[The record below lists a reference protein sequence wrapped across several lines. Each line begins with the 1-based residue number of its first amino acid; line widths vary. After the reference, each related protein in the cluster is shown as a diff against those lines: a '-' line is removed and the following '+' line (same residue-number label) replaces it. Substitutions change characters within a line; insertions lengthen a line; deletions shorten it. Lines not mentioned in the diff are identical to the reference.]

1 MSRQSE
7 KGSAKAGTE
16 TSVASACHKAPRRKH
31 FWFDGWHM
39 CTCTFRSTSLNS
51 GLPQIASS
59 NPQACPCHVA
69 GHSSILHRISWLF
82 AACKPNKLWKAFDL
96 LESISPNIL
105 QTLFMFLRFWWL
117 WKGFFFYKN
126 RPYWRVT
133 RWASNV
139 SCIATFGLAQR
150 LVSSPH
156 KKGVQCWLRT
166 SLLLLVI
173 VWCTWSMSQ
182 TSPCLPSGQVKTP
195 WPFRWI
201 THGGTSHCHNCC

>member
-51 GLPQIASS
+51 DLPQMSSS

-82 AACKPNKLWKAFDL
+82 AACKPNKLWKVFDL
-96 LESISPNIL
+96 LESISPN
-105 QTLFMFLRFWWL
+105 TLACSFAFGDCEKKYKKADLRWERL
-117 WKGFFFYKN
+117 
-126 RPYWRVT
+126 YWSVT

-150 LVSSPH
+150 LVSSPEE
-156 KKGVQCWLRT
+156 KGVQCWLRT
-166 SLLLLVI
+166 SVI

-201 THGGTSHCHNCC
+201 THGGTSQCHNCC